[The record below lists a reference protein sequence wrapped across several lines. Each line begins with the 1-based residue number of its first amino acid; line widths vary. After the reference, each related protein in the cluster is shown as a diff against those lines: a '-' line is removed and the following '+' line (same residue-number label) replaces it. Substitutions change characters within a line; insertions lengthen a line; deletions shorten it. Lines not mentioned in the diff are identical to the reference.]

1 MSEHDVIAGTH
12 EPITVMTLVT
22 HLAACGLGAG
32 QTVLVHTRLSA
43 LGWVVGGAQADSG
56 SAPGNRPDSYRDDA
70 DSDVEESRSIEWRAR
85 ARARSVVAHDS
96 SPLACV

>member
-1 MSEHDVIAGTH
+1 MSEHEVIARTH

-43 LGWVVGGAQADSG
+43 LGWVVGGA
-56 SAPGNRPDSYRDDA
+56 R
-70 DSDVEESRSIEWRAR
+70 WM
-85 ARARSVVAHDS
+85 
-96 SPLACV
+96 CT